1 MRSMKRK
8 SFSIR
13 QRKKPFDELGVSKIP
28 TKKSLDTEY
37 AQLLAEKKTAYGEY
51 RQAREEMKELSI
63 IKHNIDK
70 LLGRQEQEKT
80 EKKREQERR

>member
-1 MRSMKRK
+1 MKK
-8 SFSIR
+8 A
-13 QRKKPFDELGVSKIP
+13 FDELDVPKIP